1 MPFVERRKSTRI
13 YKKLKIDI
21 ENDERIHNL
30 GSIDLS
36 ARGIRF
42 RSNIKVPLFK
52 QLTFKIDIS
61 EKNGITSALDC
72 HATVIRCEKSTK
84 AKGYQVTLFFH
95 DLKKDAEKKIEK
107 YIEDTR

>member
-1 MPFVERRKSTRI
+1 MPFVERRKSRRI
-13 YKKLKIDI
+13 YKKLKINI
-21 ENDERIHNL
+21 ENDEKILNL

-36 ARGIRF
+36 TRGLRF

-61 EKNGITSALDC
+61 GEKRISSVLDC
-72 HATVIRCEKSTK
+72 HATVIRCEKSKK
-84 AKGYQVTLFFH
+84 AKGYQITLFFH

-107 YIEDTR
+107 YIENTG